1 MNDYQIKKIID
12 KNKKTINLYKIFSII
27 LFVLETIIVLNFT
40 FGIFG
45 IFFGHNPANY
55 YVFNAVLHGKMN
67 FTYTGVLKIHFII
80 IMLTYLGSIPVFIY
94 SLIKKKNYMYWI
106 VYPTILIAKLATT
119 YFYYSIGRPQLIHY
133 AIVMNL
139 DLIILGIVAIIN
151 IITLYSANSK
161 YKPLIM
167 TILQAIKVAIS
178 VILVIYINIGNL
190 NLLMYFNTSDEI
202 IQFNFIAYLTFL
214 GIIVAF
220 SLPLLNGN
228 QFVSDSYLASSI
240 TLLCI
245 FPIFNLISIFG
256 ESKYLSSF
264 IPFLATNTILLISNL
279 VISIM
284 LKTARSN
291 MKENIVPEQIISEN
305 EEISNA
311 NEEKA
316 IDNKITASSYN
327 QTNENIIPVKSSNN
341 TTVKTKEFKW
351 LNKLFA
357 GLMFILAIVI
367 VIHFFFQPLTETY
380 NTIGI
385 INAFIK
391 NLMEAIKSHSSV
403 KPFDA
408 ILISFVGA
416 NIFNA
421 CIVTLIVFFISMG
434 KGKNYMPLPLT
445 LLFIITRPMMYYY
458 WSFPYDNLFLILNW
472 DLFIYVSLLIT
483 YILIYSIINIK
494 AIGIPVTIL
503 RIIRILLAIVL
514 LLFMTYILFFNH
526 TFFDSS
532 NSTIIILIIFMYALI
547 IFSIPLM
554 SAPKLESRSGLAS
567 AIVIQSTFGTIAIV
581 GLINISLIGLE
592 LSPKALRIALLLMTL
607 NLVIS
612 ILILIFQNI
621 KKNKLKESITTI
633 KPEISEINND
643 ESNDNDTLY
652 KGDSDIAPNEE
663 LESIDEPLESDN
675 IIIESNEDIIPEEK
689 NNDIVDDA
697 IDNEM
702 KSNEDVMVSDSII
715 ENDIN
720 NIEEPNNDI
729 IEDTT
734 NTEFNNEPII
744 EDTSNEIN
752 ELDNN
757 EEITMNSDE
766 ISSKDIDTN
775 ENIVIDDINENNIKD
790 DTDNSDED
798 DDIGNYGKY

>member
-67 FTYTGVLKIHFII
+67 FTYTGVLKIHFIL
-80 IMLTYLGSIPVFIY
+80 IMLTYLGSIPVFIF

-190 NLLMYFNTSDEI
+190 NLLMYFNNSDEI

-220 SLPLLNGN
+220 SFPLLNGN
-228 QFVSDSYLASSI
+228 QFISDSYLASSI
-240 TLLCI
+240 TILCI
-245 FPIFNLISIFG
+245 FSIFNLISIIG

-264 IPFLATNTILLISNL
+264 IPFLATNTILFITNL

-291 MKENIVPEQIISEN
+291 MKENMVPEQIISEN
-305 EEISNA
+305 EEINNA
-311 NEEKA
+311 NEEKTN
-316 IDNKITASSYN
+316 DNKITASSYN
-327 QTNENIIPVKSSNN
+327 QTNENTIPVKSSNN

-357 GLMFILAIVI
+357 GLMFILAIVM

-391 NLMEAIKSHSSV
+391 TLMEAIKSHSSV

-408 ILISFVGA
+408 ILISFVGM

-434 KGKNYMPLPLT
+434 KGKNYMPLPVT

-494 AIGIPVTIL
+494 AIGIPVMIF
-503 RIIRILLAIVL
+503 RIIRILLSIVL

-526 TFFDSS
+526 TFFDGS
-532 NSTIIILIIFMYALI
+532 NSTIVILIIFMYALI

-567 AIVIQSTFGTIAIV
+567 AIVIQSTFGTVAIV
-581 GLINISLIGLE
+581 GLINISLIRLE

-607 NLVIS
+607 NLANS
-612 ILILIFQNI
+612 ILILVFQNI

-633 KPEISEINND
+633 KPEISEINNN
-643 ESNDNDTLY
+643 ESNDNDILY

-663 LESIDEPLESDN
+663 LESIDEPLESEN
-675 IIIESNEDIIPEEK
+675 ITIESDEDIIPEEN

-702 KSNEDVMVSDSII
+702 KSNDDVMVSDSII
-715 ENDIN
+715 ENKIN

-729 IEDTT
+729 IEETT

-757 EEITMNSDE
+757 EEITINSDE
-766 ISSKDIDTN
+766 ISPKDIDTN
-775 ENIVIDDINENNIKD
+775 DNIIKD
-790 DTDNSDED
+790 DTNYSDED

>member
-12 KNKKTINLYKIFSII
+12 KNKKTINLYKFFSII

-220 SLPLLNGN
+220 SFPLLNGN
-228 QFVSDSYLASSI
+228 QFISDSYLASSI
-240 TLLCI
+240 TILCI
-245 FPIFNLISIFG
+245 FSIFNAISIIG
-256 ESKYLSSF
+256 NSKYLSSF
-264 IPFLATNTILLISNL
+264 IPFLATNTILFITNL
-279 VISIM
+279 VVSIM

-291 MKENIVPEQIISEN
+291 MKENILPEQIISEN

-351 LNKLFA
+351 LNRLFA
-357 GLMFILAIVI
+357 GLMFILAIVM

-416 NIFNA
+416 NIFNV
-421 CIVTLIVFFISMG
+421 CIVSLIVFFISMA

-458 WSFPYDNLFLILNW
+458 WSFSYDTLFLILNW

-483 YILIYSIINIK
+483 YVLIYSIINIK
-494 AIGIPVTIL
+494 AIGIPVMIF
-503 RIIRILLAIVL
+503 RIIRILLSIVL

-526 TFFDSS
+526 TFFDDSP
-532 NSTIIILIIFMYALI
+532 NTIIILIIFMYALI

-567 AIVIQSTFGTIAIV
+567 AIVIQSTFGTVAMV

-612 ILILIFQNI
+612 ILILVFQNI

-652 KGDSDIAPNEE
+652 KGDSDIATNEE

-702 KSNEDVMVSDSII
+702 KSNDDVMVSDSII
-715 ENDIN
+715 ENEIN

-729 IEDTT
+729 IEDTID
-734 NTEFNNEPII
+734 TEFNNETII
-744 EDTSNEIN
+744 EDTSNETIV
-752 ELDNN
+752 LDNN
-757 EEITMNSDE
+757 EEISP
-766 ISSKDIDTN
+766 KDIDTN
-775 ENIVIDDINENNIKD
+775 DNTIVDDTNENIINDETN
-790 DTDNSDED
+790 NSDED